1 MSTVTPFSVRGTETE
16 TTGPWPLESLSL
28 GRVRRWAASAKYTGA
43 EGMKCLP
50 APGALRAAERSQ
62 EGSGQRG
69 PQVARVGQ
77 ELGRKCSE
85 CIEIASDAVKTTL
98 NIDSP
103 VLAELER
110 LQQGRK
116 EKTRSLGQLVSE
128 LLTEAL
134 TRRKSEVAE
143 SLGFEWISKPM
154 GARVDLEDKESV
166 YAELDRSDSHQS
178 E

>member
-1 MSTVTPFSVRGTETE
+1 MR
-16 TTGPWPLESLSL
+16 
-28 GRVRRWAASAKYTGA
+28 
-43 EGMKCLP
+43 
-50 APGALRAAERSQ
+50 
-62 EGSGQRG
+62 
-69 PQVARVGQ
+69 
-77 ELGRKCSE
+77 
-85 CIEIASDAVKTTL
+85 TTL

-110 LQQGRK
+110 LQQGRE